1 MSKKESERFL
11 SSCFHVR
18 GVNKHASRY
27 WARLG
32 LRRCSSRALETA
44 VRSRRAETAPS
55 GQMSLYV
62 VSGCL
67 VGTGNR
73 RDTDNCGVHRGQ
85 AWNRIDRYARARHE
99 SFRQKGVEMENE
111 PTSGRFFIKKRTAL
125 FSATFNRA
133 TTAKRSGKMIEV
145 LSLSFSLFLLDDGL
159 NDDVPGNR
167 RRESKNSDAG
177 HRNGGTRLYYGVW
190 SKTAGP
196 SHRQFLTV
204 ICKNQPS
211 RPIFFHQNR
220 SKTTRHPVYSFLCI
234 CNDPRDRS
242 NSYSDPRGDIARK
255 PHRSID
261 STFDAAVNF
270 TNMKLTFDLCHVS
283 KDKSYFCKS
292 I

>member
-32 LRRCSSRALETA
+32 PRRCSSRALETA

-73 RDTDNCGVHRGQ
+73 RDTNNRGVHRGQ

-99 SFRQKGVEMENE
+99 SFRQKGVEMENG
-111 PTSGRFFIKKRTAL
+111 PTSGRSFIKKRTAL

-145 LSLSFSLFLLDDGL
+145 LFLFLSFSFSLFLLDDGL

-190 SKTAGP
+190 SKTVGP

-204 ICKNQPS
+204 IRKNQPS
-211 RPIFFHQNR
+211 RPRQYFSIKTDRNQLAPLPPFTLSYVFAMTREIVGTATATLAKIPLGNHTDRLTPFF
-220 SKTTRHPVYSFLCI
+220 TRL
-234 CNDPRDRS
+234 
-242 NSYSDPRGDIARK
+242 
-255 PHRSID
+255 SI
-261 STFDAAVNF
+261 SRTRN
-270 TNMKLTFDLCHVS
+270 
-283 KDKSYFCKS
+283 
-292 I
+292 